1 MVTTHFVLY
10 RPILPPRTILS
21 GYHFKFPFCTIFVV
35 MDSRKKEDMIK
46 IACIGDSITWGFTI
60 IRRSKYSYPAV
71 LGELLNSESQEFEVN
86 NYGYNDSTARMDSEV
101 PYVKK
106 RVFTNAQKFLPD
118 IAIIMLG
125 SNDTKRIN
133 WDPEKFREG
142 YSKIVD
148 TFTELGAKVY
158 LMTPPPILNKI
169 EIKEGVEISRIDPS
183 IISLNDQTLDEG
195 VIPIIKELAREK
207 GLPVI
212 DINSAIGEVE
222 QFNDGIHPNRE
233 GAEIIARTVYERLS
247 KDLNL

>member
-1 MVTTHFVLY
+1 
-10 RPILPPRTILS
+10 
-21 GYHFKFPFCTIFVV
+21 
-35 MDSRKKEDMIK
+35 
-46 IACIGDSITWGFTI
+46 
-60 IRRSKYSYPAV
+60 
-71 LGELLNSESQEFEVN
+71 
-86 NYGYNDSTARMDSEV
+86 
-101 PYVKK
+101 
-106 RVFTNAQKFLPD
+106 
-118 IAIIMLG
+118 MLG

-133 WDPEKFREG
+133 WDPGKFREG

>member
-1 MVTTHFVLY
+1 
-10 RPILPPRTILS
+10 
-21 GYHFKFPFCTIFVV
+21 

-106 RVFTNAQKFLPD
+106 KVFTNAQKFLPD